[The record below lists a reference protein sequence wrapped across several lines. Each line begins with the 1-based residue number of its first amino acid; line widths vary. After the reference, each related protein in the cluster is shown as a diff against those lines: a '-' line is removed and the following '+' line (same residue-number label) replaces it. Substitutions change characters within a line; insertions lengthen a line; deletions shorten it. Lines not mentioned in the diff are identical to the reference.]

1 MWLFCVVL
9 AALVTLAFGVKT
21 MQIEGRLTIPGDQSP
36 AGITVALNGE
46 QFMTLSRVDGS
57 FVFPRVPSGIYS
69 LDVLAIHEVFSQ
81 LKIQV
86 NAEDGVVKAVE
97 YMYPGATKRSATY
110 PLQVQALAPLN
121 YFHVR
126 PPFSIMSFIM
136 GNPMMI
142 IMGFSVLMLAYFP
155 KLLKEMDPEALKA
168 YEQAQKETPDPS
180 EMLKKLLG

>member
-1 MWLFCVVL
+1 MLLFFVLLLAL
-9 AALVTLAFGVKT
+9 AAIAFGVKT
-21 MQIEGRLTIPGDQSP
+21 MPIEGRLTIPGGQSA
-36 AGITVALNGE
+36 AGITVTLNGE
-46 QFMTLSRVDGS
+46 QFMTLSRADGS

-86 NAEDGVVKAVE
+86 NVEEGVVKAVE

-110 PLQVQALAPLN
+110 PLQLNALAPLN

-126 PPFSIMSFIM
+126 PPLSIMSFIM